1 MSKVDWITWKTDSKE
16 IINPEKLTDKINDM
30 YTDFNSY
37 MNPVIYENI
46 KYETINGGLD
56 KSSINITGATPANEM
71 AINILNNIDEIK
83 STLENIKLQ
92 VENSASEQKKIEKN
106 QLVTAIEDKIAEEK
120 KLSKETTNRRIKSLE
135 ARLELA
141 KAL

>member
-1 MSKVDWITWKTDSKE
+1 MSKVDWITWKTDSSE
-16 IINPEKLTDKINDM
+16 IINPAKLTDKINDL

-56 KSSINITGATPANEM
+56 KSSINIMGSTPANEM
-71 AINILNNIDEIK
+71 AINILNNIDEMK
-83 STLENIKLQ
+83 STLENIKLH
-92 VENSASEQKKIEKN
+92 VENLASEQKEIEKN
-106 QLVTAIEDKIAEEK
+106 QLINAIEEKIEEEK
-120 KLSKETTNRRIKSLE
+120 SSSKETTNKRIKSLE

-141 KAL
+141 KTL

>member
-16 IINPEKLTDKINDM
+16 IINPDKLTDKINDI

-46 KYETINGGLD
+46 KYETINGRLN
-56 KSSINITGATPANEM
+56 KSSINIMGATPANEM

-92 VENSASEQKKIEKN
+92 VENSSSEQKKIEKN
-106 QLVTAIEDKIAEEK
+106 QLITAIEDKIAEEK

-141 KAL
+141 KTL

>member
-16 IINPEKLTDKINDM
+16 IINPEKLTDKINDI

-56 KSSINITGATPANEM
+56 KSSINIMGATPANEM

-92 VENSASEQKKIEKN
+92 VENSSSEQKKIEKN
-106 QLVTAIEDKIAEEK
+106 QLITAIED

-141 KAL
+141 KTL

>member
-16 IINPEKLTDKINDM
+16 IINPDKLTDKINDI

-56 KSSINITGATPANEM
+56 KSSINIMGATPANEM

-92 VENSASEQKKIEKN
+92 VENSSSEHKKIEKN
-106 QLVTAIEDKIAEEK
+106 QLITAIEDKIAEEK
-120 KLSKETTNRRIKSLE
+120 ELSKETTNRRIKSLE

-141 KAL
+141 KTL

>member
-1 MSKVDWITWKTDSKE
+1 MSKVDWITWKTDSNE
-16 IINPEKLTDKINDM
+16 IINPDKLTDKINDL

-56 KSSINITGATPANEM
+56 KASINIMGVTPANEM
-71 AINILNNIDEIK
+71 AINILNNIDDIK

-92 VENSASEQKKIEKN
+92 VENSSSEQKEIEKN
-106 QLVTAIEDKIAEEK
+106 QLINAIEEKIEEEK
-120 KLSKETTNRRIKSLE
+120 ASSKETTNRRIKSLE

-141 KAL
+141 KTL

>member
-16 IINPEKLTDKINDM
+16 IINPEKLTDKINDI

-56 KSSINITGATPANEM
+56 KSSINNMGATPANEM

-92 VENSASEQKKIEKN
+92 VENSSSEQKKIEKN
-106 QLVTAIEDKIAEEK
+106 QLITAIEDKIAEEK
-120 KLSKETTNRRIKSLE
+120 ELSKETTNRRIKSLE

>member
-1 MSKVDWITWKTDSKE
+1 MSKVDWITRKTDSKE
-16 IINPEKLTDKINDM
+16 IINPEKSTDKINNI

-37 MNPVIYENI
+37 MKPVIYENI

-56 KSSINITGATPANEM
+56 KSSINIMGATPANEM

-92 VENSASEQKKIEKN
+92 VENSSSEHKKIEKN
-106 QLVTAIEDKIAEEK
+106 QLITAIEDKIAEEK
-120 KLSKETTNRRIKSLE
+120 ELSKETTNRRIKSLE

-141 KAL
+141 KTL

>member
-1 MSKVDWITWKTDSKE
+1 
-16 IINPEKLTDKINDM
+16 
-30 YTDFNSY
+30 

-56 KSSINITGATPANEM
+56 KSSINIMGATPANEM

-83 STLENIKLQ
+83 STIENIKLQ
-92 VENSASEQKKIEKN
+92 VENSSSEQKKIEKN
-106 QLVTAIEDKIAEEK
+106 QLITAIEDKIVEEK

-141 KAL
+141 KTL

>member
-16 IINPEKLTDKINDM
+16 IINPEKLTDKINDI

-56 KSSINITGATPANEM
+56 KSSINIMGATPANEM

-92 VENSASEQKKIEKN
+92 VENSSSEQKKIEKN
-106 QLVTAIEDKIAEEK
+106 Q
-120 KLSKETTNRRIKSLE
+120 
-135 ARLELA
+135 
-141 KAL
+141 

>member
-16 IINPEKLTDKINDM
+16 IINPEKLTDKINDI

-56 KSSINITGATPANEM
+56 KSSINIMGATPANEM

-92 VENSASEQKKIEKN
+92 VENSSSEQKKIEKN
-106 QLVTAIEDKIAEEK
+106 QLITAIEDKIAEEK
-120 KLSKETTNRRIKSLE
+120 KISIKSLE

>member
-1 MSKVDWITWKTDSKE
+1 MSKVDWITWKTDSNE
-16 IINPEKLTDKINDM
+16 IINPDKLTDKINDL

-56 KSSINITGATPANEM
+56 KASINIMGVTPANEM
-71 AINILNNIDEIK
+71 AINILNNIDDIK

-92 VENSASEQKKIEKN
+92 VENSASEQKEIEKN
-106 QLVTAIEDKIAEEK
+106 QLINAIEEKIEEEK
-120 KLSKETTNRRIKSLE
+120 TSSKETTNRRIKSLE

-141 KAL
+141 KTL

>member
-1 MSKVDWITWKTDSKE
+1 MSKVDWITWKTDSNE
-16 IINPEKLTDKINDM
+16 IINPDKLTDKINDL

-56 KSSINITGATPANEM
+56 KASINIMGLTPANEM
-71 AINILNNIDEIK
+71 AINILNNIDDIK

-92 VENSASEQKKIEKN
+92 VENSASEQKEIEKN
-106 QLVTAIEDKIAEEK
+106 QLINAIEEKIEEEK
-120 KLSKETTNRRIKSLE
+120 ASSKETTNRRIKSLE

-141 KAL
+141 KTL